1 MDNVAYLPLGG
12 RRWQRYGKTLRFL
25 GVDLTSA
32 DMRLQVRLYRN
43 APGAPLIDLQT
54 VTNGNA
60 EGLRLVSVTQ
70 VDGKPVSTVSL
81 IVNETTMEGTP
92 FMGEAGADSVF
103 AYDAQ
108 ITPAGG
114 FKQVWLEG
122 QFWVLSAVT
131 GAESAPAGLGT
142 SYSGSQYPRPD
153 LGTGSSTFQVGD
165 SIVSVEIRAG
175 EGPPGPPGASA
186 NTYASRS
193 ALAAS
198 STSNKSAI
206 LAAPNDTGLYTW
218 QEGNFTGRTDVIFS
232 TSVSPTLGA
241 WVYSTKPIAPVTGF
255 FGTAFR
261 GDNDLQ
267 YLDYWY
273 IKPGGE
279 KAVRLNTTAVD
290 NPGEVRDPAGV
301 FMGDDGYGYYFRTIG
316 FNSSQFEIRRTT
328 QKNLVSG
335 WQNKATVNCA
345 AGGTIQLAWAP
356 SPFRDP
362 VTGKWYAEVALGPTS
377 DPTTHYM
384 AAVEFT
390 SADFST
396 WKPAVPMGMGTNYI
410 DGSTIY
416 SRGAYYHVVKR
427 EQTPPSGQF
436 KYCEIYK
443 ATSYPTGPWTKIT
456 TGDFLAIPY
465 DVEGPNPIESADG
478 VCHIF
483 LDANANGLMYHTY
496 APSFEGPWS
505 TPKSVDKGGL
515 PLRHGFF
522 VNITDANRTV
532 IQQALDFYGVDL
544 SGTGQAKYVQQ
555 GSDQKGQVV
564 SLQAQG
570 NLAGGNAMYV
580 EAPGNYNIY
589 SARGGPS
596 PFVSGIDRQMA
607 GAGATYDVAI
617 APDGTRRNV
626 TKMVWATGY
635 FDAPSEF
642 EPRDLFALT
651 LQNGWTVLNNL
662 PLKAYRD
669 RMGRVAITGLINKST
684 TPTEGEVIAALPGGF
699 GPARV
704 EMFPC
709 VSNDGKGATPI
720 ANLAVVNGT
729 LIWIS
734 GGATKIYA
742 SPIQYLGIGSVTNA

>member
-1 MDNVAYLPLGG
+1 MADQPFDLFYLPFRPAL
-12 RRWQRYGKTLRFL
+12 
-25 GVDLTSA
+25 DA
-32 DMRLQVRLYRN
+32 
-43 APGAPLIDLQT
+43 
-54 VTNGNA
+54 NG
-60 EGLRLVSVTQ
+60 
-70 VDGKPVSTVSL
+70 
-81 IVNETTMEGTP
+81 IV
-92 FMGEAGADSVF
+92 V
-103 AYDAQ
+103 
-108 ITPAGG
+108 
-114 FKQVWLEG
+114 
-122 QFWVLSAVT
+122 
-131 GAESAPAGLGT
+131 
-142 SYSGSQYPRPD
+142 
-153 LGTGSSTFQVGD
+153 
-165 SIVSVEIRAG
+165 
-175 EGPPGPPGASA
+175 PGASLTFYRTGTSTLQTIYADAALTIPLDNPVTANAAGVWPSIYIDNNFLYRVVLRDGRGGSLNEIDPYVPGNVGGAAGIPGAAA
-186 NTYASRS
+186 NTYESR
-193 ALAAS
+193 ADLAAS
-198 STSNKSAI
+198 PVTNKSAI

-218 QEGNFTGRTDVIFS
+218 QEGDFSGRNDVIA
-232 TSVSPTLGA
+232 SVFFPVTQGA
-241 WVYSTKPIAPVTGF
+241 WVFSEKTPDPVTGF

-273 IKPGGE
+273 IKPGGQT
-279 KAVRLNTTAVD
+279 ALRLNTDAVD
-290 NPGEVRDPAGV
+290 NPGEVRDPAGII
-301 FMGDDGYGYYFRTIG
+301 MGDDGYGYYFRTIG
-316 FNSSQFEIRRTT
+316 FNSSSFEIRRTT

-335 WQNKATVNCA
+335 WQHWATVDCS

-362 VTGKWYAEVALGPTS
+362 TTGKWYAEVALGPS
-377 DPTTHYM
+377 SNPATHYM
-384 AAVEFT
+384 AVIEFT
-390 SADFST
+390 APDFST
-396 WKPAVPMGMGTNYI
+396 WKQAVSMGMGINFI

-416 SRGAYYHVVKR
+416 SRGSFYHVAKH
-427 EQTPPSGQF
+427 EETQPSGQY
-436 KYCEIYK
+436 KYVEIWK
-443 ATSYPTGPWTKIT
+443 SASYPTGWTKIT
-456 TGDFLAIPY
+456 NGDFLAIPY

-483 LDANANGLMYHTY
+483 LDANASGLMYHTF

-505 TPKSVDKGGL
+505 TPTSVDKGGL

-522 VNITDANRTV
+522 VNITDANRAV

-544 SGTGQAKYVQQ
+544 TGSGEAKFLLQ
-555 GSDQKGQVV
+555 GKSQKGQL
-564 SLQAQG
+564 STLLAQG
-570 NLAGGNAMYV
+570 NLIGSTAHYV

-589 SARGGPS
+589 SARGGPT

-635 FDAPSEF
+635 FDAPTEF

-651 LQNGWTVLNNL
+651 LQNGWTALNNL

-669 RMGRVAITGLINKST
+669 RMGRVAITGLINKTT

-704 EMFPC
+704 EMFAC
-709 VSNDGKGATPI
+709 VSNDGKGTTPI

-742 SPIQYLGIGSVTNA
+742 SPIQYLGVNSVTNV